1 MNEELKIIIKAINDQ
16 AKKAVKEV
24 KGEIDNLSKS
34 AKSSSGK
41 VSAAMKGIAKSAMAV
56 IGAIV
61 AVGAA
66 LIRLGKNSIGV
77 IKEQAKLQTAFEAA
91 GSSAQQAAESY
102 NNLYRFLGDSG
113 KATEAAAHLAKIT
126 TNQQDLAQ
134 WTKITQGV
142 YATFGDSLPI
152 EGLTEAANET
162 MRVGKVTGVMA
173 DALNW
178 AGVSEDEFNA
188 KLAATNSL
196 SEREELIRTT
206 LNGLYSEA
214 ADIYERN
221 NKALLDYNESQA
233 KLDTTMGQ
241 AGQAM
246 LPLMT
251 ALNNLGS
258 AFFTALKPALDEI
271 IPPIVT
277 FINMIA
283 KAIESVMSFF
293 SALTGKSSSIKAVGD
308 IGTNAA
314 GAAKGLGTAANKAG
328 NLSSGLGSAEKAADG
343 AAKAVEEAKRS
354 ALGFDEL
361 NIVPSGTSSNG
372 GSGSGGSGSSNPAYA
387 QGGAG
392 AALFETQVEETG
404 SAADGIAE
412 KIKKTFEGLK
422 DVFQPTIDAW
432 NSAFDTVKQ
441 SWDKAKPDFIDGID
455 KIKSGFT
462 GLAKYVGSQFVPNV
476 VNSFSTN
483 LAPVVGDTFGFIIE
497 EAGKTFS
504 WFGGYVKKMSDDVA
518 IPALQTLE
526 TVATGIFDGIGKAW
540 DNNGENLLSA
550 FSDFFENL
558 RGHFDNFYNNVF
570 KPIWDKVVEVFNK
583 VWTEGLKPLWDNFV
597 DTCLVIN
604 TELTTLYNE
613 VIAPVVDWILNKIFP
628 IIVDVVNG
636 IIETVGRIVTDI
648 SNVVSG
654 VITFL
659 KGLIE
664 FIVGVFTGD
673 WGKAWE
679 GIKNMFSGIWQ
690 VISGIFK
697 TFIDVLNGII
707 DFITNVFTAA
717 WQITWETI
725 KGIWDVVVDYFKKI
739 WDGIVTAFSN
749 VKTWFTEKFT
759 QAWNGIK
766 NVWNSVTG
774 WFSGIWTG
782 IKNTFNNV
790 ATWFGNIFSNAWT
803 NVKNAFSNFTSFFSG
818 LWNNIKNTFSKLGT
832 NIGDAI
838 SKAVKSGINGVISMI
853 ERTIN
858 SAIGLINGAI
868 DLINKLPG
876 VSVNKINKLTLPRLA
891 KGGIVDSA
899 TLAVIGEQGREAVV
913 PLENNTGWID
923 KLVEKMADRLG
934 GNTPVIL
941 QIDGKTFAQVS
952 VDSINQ
958 LTRQTGNLPLVLV

>member
-1 MNEELKIIIKAINDQ
+1 MNEELKIIIKAVNDQ
-16 AKKAVKEV
+16 AKKAVGEV
-24 KGEIDNLSKS
+24 KGEIDKLSKS
-34 AKSSSGK
+34 AKTFSGK
-41 VSAAMKGIAKSAMAV
+41 ITAVMKGIAKGAMIV
-56 IGAIV
+56 IGAIA

-66 LIRLGKNSIGV
+66 LLALGKNSLQV
-77 IKEQAKLQTAFEAA
+77 AREQAKLQTAFEAA

-126 TNQQDLAQ
+126 TNQQDLAE
-134 WTKITQGV
+134 WTHIAQGI

-233 KLDTTMGQ
+233 KVDSAMNK

-258 AFFTALKPALDEI
+258 AFFTALKPALDAI
-271 IPPIVT
+271 IPPIAT

-293 SALTGKSSSIKAVGD
+293 SALTGKNSTIKAVGD
-308 IGTNAA
+308 IGANAA
-314 GAAKGLGTAANKAG
+314 GAAQGLGTAANKAN

-354 ALGFDEL
+354 TLGFDEL
-361 NIVPSGTSSNG
+361 NIVSSGTSGSSG
-372 GSGSGGSGSSNPAYA
+372 SSGSGSPGYATGNLGG
-387 QGGAG
+387 GGA
-392 AALFETQVEETG
+392 LFGTEVEETG

-441 SWDKAKPDFIDGID
+441 SWDKAKPDFIDGIN

-462 GLAKYVGSQFVPNV
+462 NLAKYVGSKFVPNV

-497 EAGKTFS
+497 EAGKAFS
-504 WFGGYVKKMSDDVA
+504 WFGGYVEKMSNDIA

-540 DNNGENLLSA
+540 DNNGKKLLSA

-558 RGHFDNFYNNVF
+558 RGHFDNFYNNIF
-570 KPIWDKVVEVFNK
+570 KPIWDKVIKVFNQ

-597 DTCLVIN
+597 DTCLVIR
-604 TELTTLYNE
+604 TEVITLYNE
-613 VIAPVVDWILNKIFP
+613 VIAPVVDWILTKIFP
-628 IIVDVVNG
+628 IIVNVVNG
-636 IIETVGRIVTDI
+636 IIETVGRVVTAI

-659 KGLIE
+659 KGLIQ

-673 WGKAWE
+673 WGKVWN
-679 GIKNMFSGIWQ
+679 GIKNIFGGIWQ
-690 VISGIFK
+690 LISGILE
-697 TFIDVLNGII
+697 TFVGVLNGII

-739 WDGIVTAFSN
+739 WEGIVAAFSN
-749 VKTWFTEKFT
+749 VETWFTEKFT

-766 NVWNSVTG
+766 NIWNSVTG

-782 IKNTFNNV
+782 IKNTYNNV

-818 LWNNIKNTFSKLGT
+818 LWNNIKETFSKLGT

-838 SKAVKSGINGVISMI
+838 SKSVKSGINGVISMI

-858 SAIGLINGAI
+858 NAIGLINGAI

-876 VSVNKINKLTLPRLA
+876 VSVGKINRLTLPRLA

-934 GNTPVIL
+934 GSTPVIL

>member
-1 MNEELKIIIKAINDQ
+1 MNEEIKIIIKAVNDQ

-34 AKSSSGK
+34 AKTSSGK
-41 VSAAMKGIAKSAMAV
+41 VSAAMKGIAKSAMVV

-66 LIRLGKNSIGV
+66 LVRLGKNSLGV
-77 IKEQAKLQTAFEAA
+77 IKEQTKLQTVFEAA

-134 WTKITQGV
+134 WTKITQGI

-162 MRVGKVTGVMA
+162 IRVGKVTGTLA

-188 KLAATNSL
+188 KLAATNSF
-196 SEREELIRTT
+196 SEREKLLRET

-221 NKALLDYNESQA
+221 NRAVLDYNESQA
-233 KLDTTMGQ
+233 KLDTIMGQ

-343 AAKAVEEAKRS
+343 TAKAVEEAKRS
-354 ALGFDEL
+354 TLGFDEL
-361 NIVPSGTSSNG
+361 NIVPSGTSSN
-372 GSGSGGSGSSNPAYA
+372 GGSGSSNPAYA

-404 SAADGIAE
+404 NAADGIAE
-412 KIKKTFEGLK
+412 KIRKTFEGLK

-462 GLAKYVGSQFVPNV
+462 NLAKYVGNQFVPNV

-504 WFGGYVKKMSDDVA
+504 WLGGYVEKMSDDVV

-558 RGHFDNFYNNVF
+558 RGHFDNFYNNIF
-570 KPIWDKVVEVFNK
+570 KPIWDKVIDVFNQ

-636 IIETVGRIVTDI
+636 VIETVGRIVTDI
-648 SNVVSG
+648 SDVVSG

-697 TFIDVLNGII
+697 TFIDVLKGII
-707 DFITNVFTAA
+707 DFIKNVFTAA

-739 WDGIVTAFSN
+739 WEGIVAAFSN

-766 NVWNSVTG
+766 NIWNSVTD

-934 GNTPVIL
+934 GSTPVIL